1 MILLAT
7 HRAAVEVDRVVD
19 GLRSAGAE
27 TVRVNM
33 APGESRST
41 LRIGDRAAAEL
52 SIMCDGRSIQGSAV
66 RAAWH
71 LQPPLVESNALT
83 AEVGPVTVAT
93 SLLDHWVN
101 ALGSLPCR
109 WLNPPY
115 AVHRA
120 ASKLRQQIT
129 AANLGIPVPLGLS
142 TTDVNALRTTWP
154 HSAVAKTLA
163 DVHLAWCADPELAF
177 VTRLIDVAALP
188 AEAVA
193 NAPVLFQEQISEGRE
208 FRVVVV
214 GDESFGAAIPWERR
228 SDWIDVRM
236 DSALLK
242 SFEPVEVPQKVHD
255 QLLQLLQ
262 HFDLEYCSADFLEDG
277 SGVIHFLDLNACGAW
292 WWVDDLHQGRITS
305 ALVARLQ
312 QLAESGN
319 DGLNAV

>member
-19 GLRSAGAE
+19 GLRSAGSE

-41 LRIGDRAAAEL
+41 LRIGDQAAAEL

-66 RAAWH
+66 RAAWY
-71 LQPPLVESNALT
+71 LQPPLVESNALPT
-83 AEVGPVTVAT
+83 EAGRVMVAT
-93 SLLDHWVN
+93 SLVDHWVN
-101 ALGSLPCR
+101 ALGSLRCR

-142 TTDVNALRTTWP
+142 TTDVDALRTTWP
-154 HSAVAKTLA
+154 QTAVAKTLA

-177 VTRLIDVAALP
+177 VTRLIEVTALR

-193 NAPVLFQEQISEGRE
+193 SAPVLFQERISEGRE
-208 FRVVVV
+208 FRVVMV
-214 GDESFGAAIPWERR
+214 GDQSFGAAIPWERR

-236 DSALLK
+236 DPALLNA
-242 SFEPVEVPQKVHD
+242 FEAVEVPQKVHQ
-255 QLLQLLQ
+255 QLLQLLEA
-262 HFDLEYCSADFLEDG
+262 FDLEYCSADFLEDG

-292 WWVDDLHQGRITS
+292 WWVDDLHEGRIT
-305 ALVARLQ
+305 ATLVARLQ
-312 QLAESGN
+312 QLAESG
-319 DGLNAV
+319 DPRSSAV